1 MSILAHD
8 LSSELYSL
16 IEKVKEAIYKL
27 HSFYE
32 KDKDEDL
39 LEVRIL
45 EIFNRLPRAKNIL
58 KTIMI
63 EAIEDTDIPERNKH
77 ILKEIIEEAYLTS
90 EIQEKLKDN
99 IELENLVSKI
109 TSENKHKELN
119 WGEPIG
125 KEVW

>member
-1 MSILAHD
+1 MSILSND
-8 LSSELYSL
+8 LSSEVYSL

-90 EIQEKLKDN
+90 KIQEKLRN
-99 IELENLVSKI
+99 NTEIGELMEGIIDKCKSTNVKNSPQI
-109 TSENKHKELN
+109 
-119 WGEPIG
+119 
-125 KEVW
+125 